1 MKISDNLTISIVD
14 PKTTKRKY
22 PEARIIVL
30 DDNFNTFEHV
40 ANCLVR
46 IIPGISEKN
55 HGYLHSKLMGKVLQ
69 KYGEDPLSRQNYIIS
84 NLSLK
89 DYLWHQL
96 KRHKK

>member
-1 MKISDNLTISIVD
+1 MKISENLTTSVVD
-14 PKTTKRKY
+14 PKTMKRKY

-55 HGYLHSKLMGKVLQ
+55 HGYLHSKLIGKGFGRSMERTL
-69 KYGEDPLSRQNYIIS
+69 
-84 NLSLK
+84 
-89 DYLWHQL
+89 
-96 KRHKK
+96 

>member
-1 MKISDNLTISIVD
+1 MKISDNLTTSVVD

-46 IIPGISEKN
+46 IIPGISEKK
-55 HGYLHSKLMGKVLQ
+55 S
-69 KYGEDPLSRQNYIIS
+69 
-84 NLSLK
+84 
-89 DYLWHQL
+89 
-96 KRHKK
+96 

>member
-1 MKISDNLTISIVD
+1 MKISDNLTTSVVD

-55 HGYLHSKLMGKVLQ
+55 HGYLHSKLIGKFGKSMERSLCA
-69 KYGEDPLSRQNYIIS
+69 GRTIS
-84 NLSLK
+84 SATS
-89 DYLWHQL
+89 HQ
-96 KRHKK
+96 RINNGTN

>member
-1 MKISDNLTISIVD
+1 MKISDNSTISVVD

-46 IIPGISEKN
+46 IIPGISKKN
-55 HGYLHSKLMGKVLQ
+55 MVTCTRS
-69 KYGEDPLSRQNYIIS
+69 
-84 NLSLK
+84 
-89 DYLWHQL
+89 
-96 KRHKK
+96 

>member
-1 MKISDNLTISIVD
+1 MRITDNLTTSVVD

-40 ANCLVR
+40 ANCFVR

-55 HGYLHSKLMGKVLQ
+55 HGYLHSKLIGKVWQ

-84 NLSLK
+84 NLSSK
-89 DYLWHQL
+89 D
-96 KRHKK
+96 

>member
-1 MKISDNLTISIVD
+1 MKISDNSTTSVVD

-55 HGYLHSKLMGKVLQ
+55 HGYLYSELIGKVRQ

-84 NLSLK
+84 NLSPK
-89 DYLWHQL
+89 D
-96 KRHKK
+96 

>member
-1 MKISDNLTISIVD
+1 MKIPDNLTTSVVD

-46 IIPGISEKN
+46 FFPGISEKN
-55 HGYLHSKLMGKVLQ
+55 HGYLHSKFIGKVWQ
-69 KYGEDPLSRQNYIIS
+69 KYGEDPLSRQNYFIS
-84 NLSLK
+84 NLSSK
-89 DYLWHQL
+89 D
-96 KRHKK
+96 